1 MAIIGVVLD
10 RGIVFDRGS
19 DREVVRIQWVERY
32 DIASVKCVVPGV
44 NRRRRS
50 QGSELI
56 ADRANRE
63 RRTDS
68 HEQWYAKRAAVG
80 AQDAV
85 SNDGAQR
92 VAHDDRGLLG
102 QFTGNDLVDF
112 VPHSGAGGVQEDVAS
127 EYLERLLIHARA
139 VPVDR
144 AQDGLHPFPVQ
155 WTSRSRVGAILGV
168 DLGIRD
174 SGALPHG
181 LGELRL
187 KN

>member
-1 MAIIGVVLD
+1 MCRPRSSNAHGAFPATWSRTVAETAMPPTGAIAGEAGGQDRGQFALHSTAEGVQDSLCDVGIVEIPDDAMAIIGVVLD

-85 SNDGAQR
+85 SHDGTQR
-92 VAHDDRGLLG
+92 MAHDDRGLLG
-102 QFTGNDLVDF
+102 Q
-112 VPHSGAGGVQEDVAS
+112 
-127 EYLERLLIHARA
+127 
-139 VPVDR
+139 
-144 AQDGLHPFPVQ
+144 
-155 WTSRSRVGAILGV
+155 
-168 DLGIRD
+168 
-174 SGALPHG
+174 
-181 LGELRL
+181 
-187 KN
+187 